1 MELQF
6 TEKIG
11 DFEIL
16 KNGEIIVFR
25 NASIELKLIEH
36 GIDSVLLIK
45 FSKIEDTKPMIR
57 QYVENNIMIFDFI
70 NIDKNQSVAGIFEP
84 TEIAVSDDGMHTI
97 YLSCALMTLKN
108 EDGNRLFK
116 YSILA
121 KNNNGCTE
129 IRQG

>member
-16 KNGEIIVFR
+16 KNGEIIVFK

-70 NIDKNQSVAGIFEP
+70 NIDKNQSVTGIYEP

-97 YLSCALMTLKN
+97 YLNCALMTLKN